1 MPVKLH
7 YCYPKNKSMKYL
19 ITTLC
24 TVLLTITACT
34 VAAQSAKISKPYLF
48 KNFPAAIDF
57 SEAQLSNVF
66 SAKAGQSKTLA
77 LPEGLLLNGEVVS
90 NISKYNG
97 SLQTLA
103 IKLPAFNNML
113 FSLSKRT
120 AKDNS
125 VIYIGHLFSKD
136 YADGYELKRNGSNTY
151 QFIKVEMNEML
162 PACNQ

>member
-1 MPVKLH
+1 
-7 YCYPKNKSMKYL
+7 MKYL
-19 ITTLC
+19 ITALC
-24 TVLLTITACT
+24 TVLLNIAAST
-34 VAAQSAKISKPYLF
+34 VAAQSTKISRPYLF

-57 SEAQLSNVF
+57 SQAQLSNVF
-66 SAKAGQSKTLA
+66 SAQAGQNKTLA
-77 LPEGLLLNGEVVS
+77 LPAGLSLSGEVVS

-97 SLQTLA
+97 SLQTLT

-136 YADGYELKRNGSNTY
+136 YADGYDLKRNDNNTY
-151 QFIKVEMNEML
+151 QLIKVEMNEML